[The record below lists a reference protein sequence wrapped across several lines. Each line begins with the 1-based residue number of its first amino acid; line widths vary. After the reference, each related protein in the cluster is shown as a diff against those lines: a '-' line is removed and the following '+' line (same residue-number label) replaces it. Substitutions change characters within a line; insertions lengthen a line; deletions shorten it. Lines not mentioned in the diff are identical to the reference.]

1 MVEESY
7 NNSDT
12 ELKQGLNQKKVKLN
26 ETLEIVDGKKCKRT
40 YRIGTSTGN
49 CAVHLANNHGIT
61 EQVKQ
66 EVNTNSES
74 SRTPIPTEKTAKYLR
89 HVIADVSTPNLA
101 EKVDQDSKKDSQ
113 QLSKIMLTNDEL
125 DLPRDLI
132 PILGPFEKKPDILEP
147 ESESKSR

>member
-26 ETLEIVDGKKCKRT
+26 ETCRGNKVRIDGKKCKRT

-66 EVNTNSES
+66 EVNTVKLKRYIHILE
-74 SRTPIPTEKTAKYLR
+74 A
-89 HVIADVSTPNLA
+89 NLA

-132 PILGPFEKKPDILEP
+132 PILGPFEKKPDILEVVIILLIL
-147 ESESKSR
+147 